1 MIEINLLYIDD
12 KIDPSL
18 SEFLDNYKSKNK
30 NITVNYDERRF
41 DCDYGYEKLIKD
53 YKVRNANVILIDS
66 QLFENSKAAN
76 GKYTGEDF
84 KLILKKVFPYI
95 EVIVITQNPI
105 TSEFAT
111 TISKYSQSLHESVDD
126 YYNELSNL
134 IDKAIRSVCE
144 YRDIMNG
151 LEYEDDK
158 TCIIENIRDSLDGED
173 CYDGL
178 KKADIDNIIKEF
190 KRIQEMI

>member
-12 KIDPSL
+12 KIDPSI
-18 SEFLDNYKSKNK
+18 SEFLDNYKAKNE
-30 NITVNYDERRF
+30 NINVNYDEIEF
-41 DCDYGYEKLIKD
+41 DCAYGYEKLVKD
-53 YKVRNANVILIDS
+53 KKVRSGNVILIDS
-66 QLFENSKAAN
+66 QLFENSKAVN

-105 TSEFAT
+105 TSEFAS
-111 TISKYSQSLHESVDD
+111 TIPKYSQDMHESADD
-126 YYNELSNL
+126 YYNKLSELVD
-134 IDKAIRSVCE
+134 IAIRNVCE
-144 YRDIMNG
+144 YREIMNG